1 MKLNLVTCR
10 SLSLQFLRRQ
20 HNKSRRDLK
29 TVPVLWSDSMSFVWF
44 ESYWKK
50 GQRTSLPI
58 ICMIRAI
65 CQDYGHKSYRSPGK
79 TVRALQSKISRLS
92 KAIGQIQKQC
102 PTLQCSSPTY
112 KLTSLAPNSLRQCH
126 LFKRKNFQS
135 NLLAVEVV
143 SVEFSMT
150 DQLNHL
156 RYAGPVNCELLHLR
170 ASKSQSWDRLKW
182 VKEALER
189 TKWETN
195 GFWHETAFEKNP

>member
-20 HNKSRRDLK
+20 HNKSLRD
-29 TVPVLWSDSMSFVWF
+29 F
-44 ESYWKK
+44 KK
-50 GQRTSLPI
+50 GTNCSCALIWFHVFCLVWISSFAWSEPWVKT
-58 ICMIRAI
+58 M
-65 CQDYGHKSYRSPGK
+65 DVWHKRYRSPGK

-92 KAIGQIQKQC
+92 KAIGQIQKKC
-102 PTLQCSSPTY
+102 PTLQCSTPTY
-112 KLTSLAPNSLRQCH
+112 KLTSLAPNSVRQCH
-126 LFKRKNFQS
+126 LFKLKEFQS
-135 NLLAVEVV
+135 NLLPVEVV

-170 ASKSQSWDRLKW
+170 ANKSQSWDRLKW

-195 GFWHETAFEKNP
+195 GFWNETAFEKNP